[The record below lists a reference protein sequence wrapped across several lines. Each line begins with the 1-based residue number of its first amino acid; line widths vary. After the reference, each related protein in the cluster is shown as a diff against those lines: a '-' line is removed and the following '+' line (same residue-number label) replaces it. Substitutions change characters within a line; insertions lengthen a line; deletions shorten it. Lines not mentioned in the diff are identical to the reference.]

1 MDQRTLV
8 SEARRAIASSPVF
21 EGLPETLV
29 EKLADTAI
37 FERYDSPSV
46 VIRAGESTSFAR
58 YVRTGYGFLRSESK
72 DGRELQLARTGEG
85 QWFGWVLVFSPL
97 QVEKD
102 HWASAGTEYIAF
114 PKSALL
120 EIAETWPQIY
130 HNAFLDTGR
139 MVQGI
144 LRWVWTFHLSSDDEK
159 VAKLIV
165 QMLPP
170 KLRKGRYCLTCSQA
184 DLASLCGFG
193 RQAVNRHLTVLEE
206 KSLIVR
212 AYRKI
217 EIPDVE
223 RLRAYAER
231 DERI

>member
-8 SEARRAIASSPVF
+8 SEARSAIQSSPVF
-21 EGLPETLV
+21 EGMPKPLL
-29 EKLADTAI
+29 EKLADSAVL
-37 FERYDSPSV
+37 ERYETSSAF
-46 VIRAGESTSFAR
+46 IRSGASTSFAR
-58 YVRTGYGFLRSESK
+58 YVRAGYCYLRGESK
-72 DGRELQLARTGEG
+72 DGRELQLGRTGEG
-85 QWFGWVLVFSPL
+85 KWFGWVLVFSPL
-97 QVEKD
+97 KVEKD
-102 HWASAGTEYIAF
+102 HWAAAGSEFIAF
-114 PKSALL
+114 PKSAIL
-120 EIAETWPQIY
+120 EVAAAWPQIY

-139 MVQGI
+139 MVQSI

-165 QMLPP
+165 QMLPAT
-170 KLRKGRYCLTCSQA
+170 LRTGRYCLTCSQA

-193 RQAVNRHLTVLEE
+193 RQAVSRHLTVLEE

-223 RLRAYAER
+223 RLRSYAER
-231 DERI
+231 DELI